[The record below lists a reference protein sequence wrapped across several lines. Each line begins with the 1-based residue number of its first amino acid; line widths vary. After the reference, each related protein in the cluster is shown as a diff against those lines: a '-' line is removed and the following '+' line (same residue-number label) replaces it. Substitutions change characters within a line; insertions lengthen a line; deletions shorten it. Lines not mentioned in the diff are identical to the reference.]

1 MNKKTLNDLSVK
13 EKMVLVRCDFN
24 VPQDDH
30 GNITDDRRIK
40 GALKTIKY
48 LRNEGAKVLLIS
60 HLGRPKGK
68 SDQKLTLKPVAKRLE
83 ELLDENVA
91 FFSDPKVISDQTKTA
106 VLEMKAGDVGLLEN
120 IRFRKEETDNDE
132 SFAKEL
138 ASIGDLYVNDA
149 FGTSHRAHA
158 SNVGLAKNLP
168 SAVGFL
174 VEKELEFFAKTLEHP
189 KRPFVAIIGGAKVS
203 DKIGVIKNL
212 LGIVDQLI
220 IGGGMAYTFLKAKG
234 YNVGKS
240 LLEDD
245 KIILAKEL
253 MQNAKSE
260 GVDLLLPVDTVVARE
275 FSNSAEYW
283 TVNVNSIPENT
294 MGLDIGQESVTLF
307 NDVIQKAN
315 TIVWNGPMGVF
326 EMSSFE
332 NGTKAIAKSLSDSQ
346 GITIIGGGDS
356 AAAVE
361 KFGFADRMSHISTGG
376 GASLELL
383 EGKILPG
390 IDSIED
396 Q

>member
-1 MNKKTLNDLSVK
+1 MNKKTLKDLQIKGKSI
-13 EKMVLVRCDFN
+13 LVRCDFN
-24 VPQDDH
+24 VPLDEQ
-30 GNITDDRRIK
+30 GIITDDRRIQ
-40 GALKTIKY
+40 GALKTIEY
-48 LRNEGAKVLLIS
+48 LKDHGGKVLLIS

-68 SDQKLTLKPVAKRLE
+68 FDPKLSLKPVAKRLE
-83 ELLDENVA
+83 KLLGTNII
-91 FFSDPKVISDQTKTA
+91 FFSDEEVISDTTKRA
-106 VLEMKAGDVGLLEN
+106 VSKMKEGEIGLLEN

-132 SFAKEL
+132 GFAKEL
-138 ASIGDLYVNDA
+138 AAIGELYVNDA

-158 SNVGLAKNLP
+158 SNFGLAKNLP

-174 VEKELEFFAKTLEHP
+174 VEKELEFFTKTLENP
-189 KRPFVAIIGGAKVS
+189 ERPFVAIIGGAKVS

-212 LGIVDQLI
+212 LGKVDQLI

-240 LLEDD
+240 LLEEE
-245 KIILAKEL
+245 KVILAKEL
-253 MQNAKSE
+253 MQNAKSQ
-260 GVDLLLPVDTVVARE
+260 GVELILPVDTVVAKE
-275 FSNSAEYW
+275 FANTADHW
-283 TVNVNSIPENT
+283 TVDVKSIPEDT
-294 MGLDIGQESVTLF
+294 MGLDIGHKSIEIF
-307 NDVIQKAN
+307 NKTIQNAN
-315 TIVWNGPMGVF
+315 TIIWNGPMGVF

-332 NGTKAIAKSLSDSQ
+332 VGTKAMAESLAQSK

-361 KFGFADRMSHISTGG
+361 KFHLADEMSHISTGG

-396 Q
+396 R

>member
-332 NGTKAIAKSLSDSQ
+332 HGTKAIAKSLSDSQ